1 MKISILS
8 VAPPYRGGIAEQT
21 YCMSQYLSDIHDV
34 NVINFKRQYPEFLFP
49 GKTQYESETI
59 SRLDNNY
66 RLVDTLNP
74 FSWSVTANFIIDRSP
89 DLILLRFWN
98 PFFAISYSS
107 IIKKIKKTLPRTK
120 IIAVC
125 DNIVP
130 HEQSIFDKQLIKLLF
145 SKIDGFI
152 VMSDQVKDEL
162 IDIKP
167 KAQYKKLF
175 HPVILEQKKY
185 SQAKVREELKIYN
198 DKIILFFGFVRPYK
212 GLDTLIEANQ
222 NLSQKLENYKIIICG
237 ECYGD
242 DNKYNDMI
250 TQFSKNNE
258 IEWINEYL
266 PEKTASKYFAAAD
279 IVVLPYKSASQSG
292 VIPLSYSYEKPVI
305 ASNIKGIKEMVQD
318 KKTGFLFEKS
328 DSKDLGSKII
338 KFYQS
343 DINYKNNI
351 IDFRKKFSWKNFTKE
366 ILDFYRT
373 LS

>member
-125 DNIVP
+125 DNIIP
-130 HEQSIFDKQLIKLLF
+130 HEQSIFDKQLIKLF
-145 SKIDGFI
+145 VS
-152 VMSDQVKDEL
+152 
-162 IDIKP
+162 P
-167 KAQYKKLF
+167 
-175 HPVILEQKKY
+175 
-185 SQAKVREELKIYN
+185 
-198 DKIILFFGFVRPYK
+198 FFEH
-212 GLDTLIEANQ
+212 D
-222 NLSQKLENYKIIICG
+222 
-237 ECYGD
+237 
-242 DNKYNDMI
+242 
-250 TQFSKNNE
+250 
-258 IEWINEYL
+258 
-266 PEKTASKYFAAAD
+266 
-279 IVVLPYKSASQSG
+279 
-292 VIPLSYSYEKPVI
+292 
-305 ASNIKGIKEMVQD
+305 
-318 KKTGFLFEKS
+318 
-328 DSKDLGSKII
+328 
-338 KFYQS
+338 
-343 DINYKNNI
+343 
-351 IDFRKKFSWKNFTKE
+351 
-366 ILDFYRT
+366 
-373 LS
+373 